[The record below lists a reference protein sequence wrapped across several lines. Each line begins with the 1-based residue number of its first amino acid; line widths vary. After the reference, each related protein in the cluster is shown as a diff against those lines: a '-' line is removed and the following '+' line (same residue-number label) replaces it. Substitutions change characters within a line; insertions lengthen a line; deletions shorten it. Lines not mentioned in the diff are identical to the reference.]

1 MIWITREK
9 PEIDRLA
16 CPWLIKKFVDP
27 EAEIIIYTVLF
38 FSKIWAKLKS
48 IPNKAGRISTLLLLF
63 LFHLNGFSQFPV
75 NTDSLYTFIKHNSIH
90 RDIVSW
96 DSMDTAHS
104 KCLVSAKNDL
114 DTLQCF
120 VQILKVLDDVHSNI
134 TYKNRNY
141 GHYHLVKDSIYNRI
155 KPLLDLAAQESGKI
169 SISLLPN
176 KTGYIR
182 IPGIQAFGETEV
194 NRYARIILDSL
205 SVLASQKAKQIVLDL
220 RLNTGGNLYP
230 MLSGLSQLLGDGI
243 IGYETDAEGTIVR
256 SWEIKKNN
264 FFIGEYQTTSIPD
277 SFSFNLNKMPVV
289 ILTGPLTGSSGT
301 MTAIAFKHR
310 LKTYFIGEPTAE
322 GYTTSNGY
330 FWFSPD
336 FTMNFATNFVA
347 DRKKILYKKAFD
359 PDLYIPGGDNFT
371 HLQLDEKL
379 HAAIEFFKKN

>member
-16 CPWLIKKFVDP
+16 CPWLIRKFVDP

-75 NTDSLYTFIKHNSIH
+75 NTDSLYTFIKYNSIH

-120 VQILKVLDDVHSNI
+120 VQILRALDDIHSNI
-134 TYKNRNY
+134 TYKNKNY
-141 GHYHLVKDSIYNRI
+141 GHYHPVEDSVYIRI

-169 SISLLPN
+169 SMALLPDQN
-176 KTGYIR
+176 GYIR

-205 SVLASQKAKQIVLDL
+205 SVLATQKMKQIVIDL

-230 MLSGLSQLLGDGI
+230 MLSGLSPLLGDGI
-243 IGYETDAEGTIVR
+243 IGYETDVEGTIVR

-310 LKTYFIGEPTAE
+310 PNTFFIGEATTE

-347 DRKKILYKKAFD
+347 DRKKILYKKAFN

-379 HAAIEFFKKN
+379 HAATEFFKKN

>member
-1 MIWITREK
+1 MKLRY
-9 PEIDRLA
+9 RLF
-16 CPWLIKKFVDP
+16 IQ
-27 EAEIIIYTVLF
+27 II
-38 FSKIWAKLKS
+38 
-48 IPNKAGRISTLLLLF
+48 F
-63 LFHLNGFSQFPV
+63 LSYCLNGFSQFPV
-75 NTDSLYTFIKHNSIH
+75 NTDSLYTFLKYNSIH

-96 DSMDTAHS
+96 DSMDTAHQ
-104 KCLVSAKNDL
+104 KCILSAKNDI

-120 VQILKVLDDVHSNI
+120 VQILKALDDVHSNI
-134 TYKNRNY
+134 TYKNKNY
-141 GHYHLVKDSIYNRI
+141 GHYHPVENSVYIRI

-169 SISLLPN
+169 SIALLPN

-205 SVLASQKAKQIVLDL
+205 SVLATQKMKQIVIDL

-230 MLSGLSQLLGDGI
+230 MLSGLSPLLGDGI
-243 IGYETDAEGTIVR
+243 IGYETDVEGTIVR

-277 SFSFNLNKMPVV
+277 SFSFNLNKMSVV

-301 MTAIAFKHR
+301 MTAITFKHR
-310 LKTYFIGEPTAE
+310 SNTYFIGEATAE
-322 GYTTSNGY
+322 GYSTSNGY

-359 PDLYIPGGDNFT
+359 PDLHISGGDNF
-371 HLQLDEKL
+371 LILEKDEKI
-379 HAAIEFFKKN
+379 IEALRYLNSK